1 MTSFSD
7 VGKRQWMLCHLCVL
21 YDDFP
26 KLTPCLKITEK
37 VSFYNIATLTIWVD
51 KEWRVFE
58 NLNLAVKQCYQTSQV
73 YKYKWDILCD
83 FQTLWLGCG
92 CSKKLWKEGT
102 RILSL
107 RLKYFR
113 TGFCNSCSCSAS
125 CWLRK
130 ASADSSSAFSL
141 AFRLDLEKAEVS
153 SRDSVSCFSA
163 LFRLCFKLLFLPKR
177 PFQRTRVFL
186 GSTSAKVS
194 SYLK

>member
-1 MTSFSD
+1 MKIWSLRSNSVTRHVNFHRTKIVEKSENSNETF
-7 VGKRQWMLCHLCVL
+7 CVI
-21 YDDFP
+21 F
-26 KLTPCLKITEK
+26 
-37 VSFYNIATLTIWVD
+37 
-51 KEWRVFE
+51 
-58 NLNLAVKQCYQTSQV
+58 KQR
-73 YKYKWDILCD
+73 
-83 FQTLWLGCG
+83 G

-125 CWLRK
+125 CWLM

-153 SRDSVSCFSA
+153 STDSVSCFSA